1 MSRSRRFWILFIL
14 LLLGAWG
21 LFLIGDQRVGLWDRD
36 EPWYAQCSREMLQ
49 SGDWVVPRFL
59 HSWRVEKPPLI
70 YWLQA
75 TTMWFIGD
83 TPLAAR
89 LPSSIGVVFTAAIL
103 GVMARRYAG
112 TQRALW
118 SVLIFCT
125 CGVIIAASKFCIT
138 DGMYMCL
145 ISVGQACLATMYAA
159 HYRGERSPWWS
170 APLFWTTSGL
180 AGLTKGPQGLVMQIF
195 TLVILLVLDVKGDRR
210 SHRSWKQAAS
220 WWWELKPIIA
230 VPILLIVVSPWLI
243 LVHHRANGFVAGL
256 FQKVKEH
263 AQTSMEGHGKPPG
276 YHALL
281 IFGTFFP
288 WSIFLVTAIKL
299 AWQNR
304 RLPVIRFAM
313 AATAGPW
320 LLMETFVFTKLPFYV
335 LPAFPGLA
343 FLTADGLVRCIRAR
357 QPRSL
362 RLEACIWTI
371 AVLGMSVTPFLV
383 IRYSGDL
390 AVPMLG
396 IIAFCVCGLLYAAAV
411 LLSLWHSKI
420 RLAAIFM
427 GAGMA
432 LMIAILYGAIFPGLQ
447 MVRLSERAV
456 DDLRAQGACGPEVL
470 VGVIGYEE
478 PSLAFYQGG
487 GVRILAEHYFQ
498 ETPQSAW
505 PRWFVIRKEDEWNQS
520 VPPQVQS
527 KLILIAREWGIN
539 YSQGGRINTLLILQN
554 PLAPK

>member
-1 MSRSRRFWILFIL
+1 MSRRRRFWILFIL

-21 LFLIGDQRVGLWDRD
+21 LFLIGDQRVALWDRD

-49 SGDWVVPRFL
+49 TGDWVVPRFL
-59 HSWRVEKPPLI
+59 GSWRVEKPPFI

-75 TTMWFIGD
+75 SAMWLIGD

-89 LPSSIGVVFTAAIL
+89 LPSTLGVVCTAAIL
-103 GVMARRYAG
+103 GLIARRYAG
-112 TQRALW
+112 MQRALW
-118 SVLIFCT
+118 SMLIFCT
-125 CGVIIAASKFCIT
+125 CGVAIAAAKFCIT

-159 HYRGERSPWWS
+159 HHRGKPSPPWA
-170 APLFWTTSGL
+170 APLFWTAMGL

-210 SHRSWKQAAS
+210 SHRSWTQAVS
-220 WWWELKPIIA
+220 WWRELKPIIA
-230 VPILLIVVSPWLI
+230 LPILFIVVAPWLI
-243 LVHHRANGFVAGL
+243 MIHYRADGFVAGL

-288 WSIFLVTAIKL
+288 WSILLVTAIKL
-299 AWQNR
+299 AWKNR
-304 RLPVIRFAM
+304 RLPVIRFAI

-343 FLTADGLVRCIRAR
+343 FLTADGLIRCIRAR

-362 RLEACIWTI
+362 RLEACIWTL
-371 AVLGMSVTPFLV
+371 AVLGMSVGPFLA
-383 IRYSGDL
+383 IRYSRGL
-390 AVPMLG
+390 PAPTAG
-396 IIAFCVCGLLYAAAV
+396 IIAFCLCGILYAAAV
-411 LLSLWHSKI
+411 FISLWHNKI
-420 RLAAIFM
+420 RRAALFM

-432 LMIAILYGAIFPGLQ
+432 LMIAILYGWIFPGLQ
-447 MVRLSERAV
+447 VVRLSERLV
-456 DDLRAQGACGPEVL
+456 DHLRAQGACGPNTL

-478 PSLAFYQGG
+478 PSLDFYQGG
-487 GVRILAEHYFQ
+487 GARTLGEHYLVK
-498 ETPQSAW
+498 TPQGAW
-505 PRWFVIRKEDEWNQS
+505 PRWFVIRQKEWDEN
-520 VPPQVQS
+520 VPPQIQA
-527 KLILIAREWGIN
+527 KLVPIAKEWGLD
-539 YSQGGRINTLLILQN
+539 YSQGGQSTTVLVLQN
-554 PLAPK
+554 PLGPK